1 MLADVARGGRGD
13 PGLPDPEGRT
23 AVDPV
28 GW

>member
-1 MLADVARGGRGD
+1 MLADVARGGRAD
-13 PGLPDPEGRT
+13 RVWPDREWRT